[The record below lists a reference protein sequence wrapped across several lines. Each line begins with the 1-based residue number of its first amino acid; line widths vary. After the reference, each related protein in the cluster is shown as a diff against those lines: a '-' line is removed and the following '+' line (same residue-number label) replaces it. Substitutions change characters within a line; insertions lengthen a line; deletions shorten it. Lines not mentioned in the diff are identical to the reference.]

1 MWIPVP
7 DEGTLTR
14 TEFDSKGQPTTGL
27 DTVYTEPYINGYPG
41 EDAEYNT
48 MKTQVLKYGGFFIG
62 RFEAGINSTTLRT
75 GTTAAQPVVSKSGVA
90 PYNYVPWGKSVDD
103 INSDVTSSDDS
114 AITTATKG
122 AVYLAKN
129 MYNHSDSVT
138 STLCY
143 SCQWDAMC
151 RYIGDSNRTT
161 PGKSGPELTG
171 NVNTD
176 VSKNIYDLAGN
187 CFERTMEAS
196 GNRGP
201 VVRGGCFLR

>member
-1 MWIPVP
+1 VWIPVP
-7 DEGTLTR
+7 DEATLTR
-14 TEFDSKGQPTTGL
+14 TSFSNGQPTGSISTN
-27 DTVYTEPYINGYPG
+27 YTEPYTSGYEG
-41 EDAEYNT
+41 EDTEYNT

-62 RFEAGINSTTLRT
+62 RFEAGVNSTTLRT
-75 GTTAAQPVVSKSGVA
+75 ATTTAQPVVSKRGVA
-90 PYNYVPWGKSVDD
+90 PYNWVPWGKSMSD
-103 INSDVTSSDDS
+103 ITSDVTSSDS
-114 AITTATKG
+114 SIKTATKG

-151 RYIGDSNRTT
+151 RYIGDSNRTA